1 MADKFYGAPISAQI
15 PLHVSEAGS
24 TTGQPVELRV
34 NDTVYASKFKV
45 ITALRAILSYLET
58 KETSPIA

>member
-15 PLHVSEAGS
+15 PAHVTESGS

-34 NDTVYASKFKV
+34 NDTVYDSKLGV
-45 ITALRAILSYLET
+45 ILALRAIADYLET
-58 KETSPIA
+58 KETRPIA